1 MKERGWLKSKRARSW
16 LPARNDDRFPT
27 SCGEGTSST
36 CLLGLSLPC
45 YTTRATR
52 STLCVYVT
60 RCFEACGLL
69 WPRAANYVLTVNA
82 SVNRLTIR
90 LKLSGIF
97 YDFFSSFSLSLCWV
111 SGTSENN
118 CRRSKKLVEQRG
130 NVKFYERARWF
141 GRYFFLELAA
151 NIFVKICQSREREEI
166 AMRSLYRIKR
176 KRITFSDG
184 FVSVGLL

>member
-97 YDFFSSFSLSLCWV
+97 YDFFSSFSLSL
-111 SGTSENN
+111 S
-118 CRRSKKLVEQRG
+118 VE
-130 NVKFYERARWF
+130 
-141 GRYFFLELAA
+141 FLERLKTTADAA
-151 NIFVKICQSREREEI
+151 RNSSNNAATWNFTNVPGDSDD
-166 AMRSLYRIKR
+166 
-176 KRITFSDG
+176 TFS
-184 FVSVGLL
+184 